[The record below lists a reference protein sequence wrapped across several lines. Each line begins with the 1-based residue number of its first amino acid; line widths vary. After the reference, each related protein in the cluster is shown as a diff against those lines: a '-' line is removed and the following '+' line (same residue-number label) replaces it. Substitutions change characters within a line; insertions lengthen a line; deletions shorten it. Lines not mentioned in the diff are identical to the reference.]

1 MLVNRLMGLAD
12 DGITPDHDN
21 KIPVHAFFAAQS
33 EVIRGALTVAQ
44 VKTFLNMDAATQAEY
59 DTLVAT
65 APTGNTAT
73 ALANKALFI
82 EKIHSIFILA
92 EKRYPQ
98 YSTPDEVRAKLGI

>member
-82 EKIHSIFILA
+82 EKIP
-92 EKRYPQ
+92 KN
-98 YSTPDEVRAKLGI
+98 GIRNTQRPMKSEQNSESNYGG